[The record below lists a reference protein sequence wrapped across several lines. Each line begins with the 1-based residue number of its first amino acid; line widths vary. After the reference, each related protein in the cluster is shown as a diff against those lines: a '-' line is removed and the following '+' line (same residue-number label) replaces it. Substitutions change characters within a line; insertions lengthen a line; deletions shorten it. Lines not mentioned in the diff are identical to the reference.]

1 MHFRVYLMDTHNHIR
16 AAHPLL
22 VGSDAEATDMAKLLF
37 SSCDDVF
44 KGCEVWRGPERI
56 YRTQSLN
63 GSEETLAEVSERRQ
77 RLVASME
84 ETLAE
89 SFPASAPARN
99 SLRRWTRSSCGLV
112 DRYKASRS
120 RSGGS

>member
-16 AAHPLL
+16 AAHPRL

-89 SFPASAPARN
+89 SFSCVRTSKKLLKEMDALK
-99 SLRRWTRSSCGLV
+99 LRL
-112 DRYKASRS
+112 
-120 RSGGS
+120 GGPIQG